1 MTRQMV
7 DLKRYDRW
15 FWARW
20 AAAFREGCGRLVGP
34 KNTWAKVFAISM
46 SVLLAV
52 LFFVKVDYRVE
63 ADAILR
69 SDEVAY
75 ITVPFDGYI
84 DQALVKAGD
93 TVNSDD
99 VLLRLNTDE
108 LLLQKAAASADLNR
122 YSREI
127 DKARAAGELAEMRIS
142 ESLAMQA
149 QAKLELVEYRFSQS
163 EMKSD
168 FDGIIVEGD
177 LRQRL
182 GAPVKQGESLFRLA
196 RMDSL
201 YIEAEL
207 EERDYHEVV
216 GKETGQV
223 AFLSQ
228 PKLKFPVKI
237 SQIES
242 AAMPREG
249 GNIFVVRCDFTG
261 EIQDWWRPG
270 MSGLCKLSVGRRSL
284 IWIFSHRTID
294 FLRMWLWW

>member
-1 MTRQMV
+1 
-7 DLKRYDRW
+7 
-15 FWARW
+15 
-20 AAAFREGCGRLVGP
+20 
-34 KNTWAKVFAISM
+34 
-46 SVLLAV
+46 
-52 LFFVKVDYRVE
+52 
-63 ADAILR
+63 
-69 SDEVAY
+69 
-75 ITVPFDGYI
+75 
-84 DQALVKAGD
+84 
-93 TVNSDD
+93 
-99 VLLRLNTDE
+99 
-108 LLLQKAAASADLNR
+108 
-122 YSREI
+122 
-127 DKARAAGELAEMRIS
+127 
-142 ESLAMQA
+142 
-149 QAKLELVEYRFSQS
+149 
-163 EMKSD
+163 
-168 FDGIIVEGD
+168 
-177 LRQRL
+177 
-182 GAPVKQGESLFRLA
+182 
-196 RMDSL
+196 MDSL